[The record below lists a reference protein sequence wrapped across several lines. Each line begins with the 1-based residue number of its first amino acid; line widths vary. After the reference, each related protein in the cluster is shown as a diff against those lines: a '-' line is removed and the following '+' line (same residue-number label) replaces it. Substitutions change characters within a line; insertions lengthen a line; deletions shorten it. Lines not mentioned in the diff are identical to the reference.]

1 LGVVM
6 QAQID
11 ILGAQHK
18 QMDFFYRVMDMLVL
32 AGGLLLTHL
41 FFDVEWR
48 QSSTLL
54 LLFAIVFYQL
64 SASHT
69 GIHAQ
74 QRNVSLNRQLQLG
87 FMAVTGAFVLLAM
100 VSNLSNRLHNIAD
113 RMFLMV
119 WFGIEVVALSL
130 WTVLVRKLLV
140 YSRQLGFNRRSAA
153 IVGTG
158 VLGSSLAEKFL
169 LHTWMGIDPKSFYD
183 VQSEQGG
190 SSGVPYAGNIDKLIL
205 DAKAGHFDRVYITL
219 PLSME
224 SVIRRI
230 VDELSDSTINLY
242 LVPDVFAFDLMNA
255 RQTSIDG
262 LPAIS
267 IYDSPFTFTDS
278 VLKRG
283 FDIFGSLGILAVI
296 ALPMLAIAIAVKMTS
311 KGPAI
316 FKQKRYGLDGKPI
329 EVWKFRSMTTQDN
342 GSVVI
347 QATKND
353 ARLTPIGSFIRR
365 TSLDE
370 LPQFINVLQGQMSI
384 VGPRPHAIAHNEEYR
399 RLIKGYMLRHKVK
412 PGITGWAQ
420 INGWRG
426 ETDTLE
432 KMENRIKYDLEYIKN
447 WSLWLDVK
455 IVFLTVFKGFI
466 GKNAY

>member
-1 LGVVM
+1 M

-18 QMDFFYRVMDMLVL
+18 QMDFFYRIMDMMILG
-32 AGGLLLTHL
+32 GGLLIAHL
-41 FFDVEWR
+41 IFDVEWR

-54 LLFAIVFYQL
+54 LLFGIVFYQL

-69 GIHAQ
+69 GIHSQ

-87 FMAVTGAFVLLAM
+87 FMAVTGTFVLLAM
-100 VSNLSNRLHNIAD
+100 VSNLSDRLHSIAD
-113 RMFLMV
+113 RLFLTV
-119 WFGIEVVALSL
+119 WYGIEVVALSL

-153 IVGTG
+153 IVGAG
-158 VLGSSLAEKFL
+158 VLGRSLADKFQ
-169 LHTWMGIDPKSFYD
+169 LHTWMGIDPKAFYD
-183 VQSEQGG
+183 DQACQEDITGI
-190 SSGVPYAGNIDKLIL
+190 PCAGDIDKLIA

-219 PLSME
+219 PLSKE

-242 LVPDVFAFDLMNA
+242 LVPDVFAFDLLNA

-296 ALPMLAIAIAVKMTS
+296 AIPMIAIAMAVKLTS

-342 GSVVI
+342 GSVVV

>member
-1 LGVVM
+1 M
-6 QAQID
+6 QSKID
-11 ILGAQHK
+11 ISGPRNFT
-18 QMDFFYRVMDMLVL
+18 DFLYRILDMLIL
-32 AGGLLLTHL
+32 SMGLLCTHFL
-41 FFDVEWR
+41 FDVEWR
-48 QSSTLL
+48 QTSTLL
-54 LLFAIVFYQL
+54 LLFGIVFFQL
-64 SASHT
+64 SASHA
-69 GIHAQ
+69 GIHSQ
-74 QRNVSLNRQLQLG
+74 QRNVSLSGQLQSG
-87 FMAVTGAFVLLAM
+87 FVAVAGAFILIAM
-100 VSNLSNRLHNIAD
+100 VSNLSNRLHNLAD
-113 RMFLMV
+113 RNFLLV
-119 WFGIEVVALSL
+119 WFVITLVAFSA
-130 WTVLVRKLLV
+130 WTIVLRKLLAA
-140 YSRQLGFNRRSAA
+140 SRNMGFNRRKAA

-158 VLGSSLAEKFL
+158 PLGRALARKF
-169 LHTWMGIDPKSFYD
+169 HQHGWMGLDTEAFYGD
-183 VQSEQGG
+183 DSQEAVIEGIPFRGDIKQ
-190 SSGVPYAGNIDKLIL
+190 LIA
-205 DAKAGHFDRVYITL
+205 DAKAGHLDRVYITL

-224 SVIRRI
+224 PVIREI
-230 VDELSDSTINLY
+230 VDELADSTISLY

-267 IYDSPFTFTDS
+267 IYDSPFTMGDS

-283 FDIFGSLGILAVI
+283 FDIFGSLAILMVIAIPMLVI
-296 ALPMLAIAIAVKMTS
+296 ALAVKFTS
-311 KGPAI
+311 KGPVI

-342 GSVVI
+342 GPVVI

-353 ARLTPIGSFIRR
+353 ARLTSIGGFIRR

-399 RLIKGYMLRHKVK
+399 RIIKGYMLRHKVK

-420 INGWRG
+420 VNGWRG

-455 IVFLTVFKGFI
+455 IVFMTVFKGFI